1 MGGAGNWMETK
12 CLGGFLNHVGK
23 FAQRHFRSCC
33 SEHRISRGLD
43 PQTAEFLE
51 ALPSELQKQVTR
63 GFHPPSEEKR
73 SMDAQIR
80 RFANSIASKLQVPL
94 PRERSNSGT
103 SSMATTKATETGGS
117 TPAERDGAGT
127 PAVLAPTPA
136 PSPKVWNQQEE
147 MPIWGSLAQ
156 TVSACHNSVYPA
168 LRHQSAHRCSHLSAD
183 MGGYGKASGKGA
195 KGPKGGKGKGKGT
208 DKWEDVAPMKGK
220 GKGKEMKGKGKE
232 MKGKGKG
239 KAWDDYYEPI
249 PKGKGK
255 GKSYEPEPYW
265 GPPPSKGKGKWD
277 DEPPMK
283 GKGKSMKGKALGKG
297 EMMEMK
303 GKGKGKGKSKG
314 KYEEFDDYPPK
325 GKGKGKAMKGKGKE
339 KGKAKGKGKAMDDEP
354 PLGRRIWDHYPFW
367 ASPLS
372 PAQVPNDMCWGVNTA
387 QVMQI
392 WWLVASL
399 ALSRTLAENCSFSE
413 QCEEDA
419 QVLIQQQSVQ
429 RSAAGTGVGVA
440 VGAHI
445 STLDGMRYPFSS
457 HGTFELWG
465 IRGVPSK
472 ALGGV
477 ELDPNTKRPVSVN
490 WQLLAHYSGNAKITG
505 VLLQDLS
512 NPTDSLMQLTSED
525 CRWSKKLISPAEGSK
540 EEAKN
545 GVTFVKLTNVVDRP
559 KKHPEGFDRRI
570 SHVKLFL
577 YTQEGSQIGRAEL
590 TDIKFYC
597 RKGDQINAHINMHRK
612 EDLKW
617 VVGQIAPGK
626 HSPDAH
632 FIPDPWAEPL

>member
-1 MGGAGNWMETK
+1 
-12 CLGGFLNHVGK
+12 
-23 FAQRHFRSCC
+23 
-33 SEHRISRGLD
+33 
-43 PQTAEFLE
+43 
-51 ALPSELQKQVTR
+51 
-63 GFHPPSEEKR
+63 
-73 SMDAQIR
+73 
-80 RFANSIASKLQVPL
+80 
-94 PRERSNSGT
+94 
-103 SSMATTKATETGGS
+103 
-117 TPAERDGAGT
+117 
-127 PAVLAPTPA
+127 
-136 PSPKVWNQQEE
+136 
-147 MPIWGSLAQ
+147 
-156 TVSACHNSVYPA
+156 
-168 LRHQSAHRCSHLSAD
+168 
-183 MGGYGKASGKGA
+183 
-195 KGPKGGKGKGKGT
+195 
-208 DKWEDVAPMKGK
+208 
-220 GKGKEMKGKGKE
+220 
-232 MKGKGKG
+232 
-239 KAWDDYYEPI
+239 
-249 PKGKGK
+249 
-255 GKSYEPEPYW
+255 
-265 GPPPSKGKGKWD
+265 
-277 DEPPMK
+277 
-283 GKGKSMKGKALGKG
+283 
-297 EMMEMK
+297 
-303 GKGKGKGKSKG
+303 
-314 KYEEFDDYPPK
+314 
-325 GKGKGKAMKGKGKE
+325 
-339 KGKAKGKGKAMDDEP
+339 
-354 PLGRRIWDHYPFW
+354 
-367 ASPLS
+367 
-372 PAQVPNDMCWGVNTA
+372 
-387 QVMQI
+387 MQI

-540 EEAKN
+540 EEAKWTSWPLDKMADPLSN

-632 FIPDPWAEPL
+632 FIPDPWAALGGSNQASFFLRRADFKSGGLKLLQVDGCDEKDRSLAISACSKALEPLHMSEEDPDFKACVDDACGSGNPEQVAVETAEMLLD